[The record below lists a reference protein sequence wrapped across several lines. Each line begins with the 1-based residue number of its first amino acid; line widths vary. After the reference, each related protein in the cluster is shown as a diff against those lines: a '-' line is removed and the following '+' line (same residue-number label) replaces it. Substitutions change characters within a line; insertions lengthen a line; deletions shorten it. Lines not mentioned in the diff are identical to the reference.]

1 MVDPFRKFAEH
12 RFPDLCKRP
21 PTDSVAA
28 AAAAGW
34 YDCIS
39 ADPSI
44 PQTEERETPGNAF
57 LLMF

>member
-1 MVDPFRKFAEH
+1 
-12 RFPDLCKRP
+12 
-21 PTDSVAA
+21 VAA